1 MSGLIRD
8 KEVANLLGMS
18 PSWVRVQRHKRKRN
32 EGHVFTVDAVFI
44 GRAARYREAEVQA
57 WLDNLDRENAAILNP
72 APAAPANPPAQPEA
86 PNEN

>member
-1 MSGLIRD
+1 MSALIRD

-32 EGHVFTVDAVFI
+32 EEHVFTVDAVFI
-44 GRAARYREAEVQA
+44 GRAARYRATEVEA

-72 APAAPANPPAQPEA
+72 VPTVPANPPTQQEA
-86 PNEN
+86 PNAN

>member
-32 EGHVFTVDAVFI
+32 EEHVFTVDAVFI
-44 GRAARYREAEVQA
+44 GRAARYRAAEVQA

-72 APAAPANPPAQPEA
+72 APAAPATPPTQPEA
-86 PNEN
+86 PHEN